1 MPRPPA
7 PGAASAVFSG
17 ATSLNLQFRMTSL
30 VGASVLL
37 IAASA
42 LALVFG
48 WVTANESLIW
58 TSIAASVASGV
69 ALALAYGRA
78 RSEGPVRAPPVVS
91 QDAEAISA
99 SEEPK
104 EPQSEEPEGS
114 APADQVV
121 GVRHTKRFHKPTCRY
136 AAAKNA
142 EPMSKD
148 DALAHGYRPCA
159 ICGP

>member
-1 MPRPPA
+1 
-7 PGAASAVFSG
+7 
-17 ATSLNLQFRMTSL
+17 MTSL

-37 IAASA
+37 IAGSA

-78 RSEGPVRAPPVVS
+78 RSES
-91 QDAEAISA
+91 
-99 SEEPK
+99 PK
-104 EPQSEEPEGS
+104 S
-114 APADQVV
+114 APARAVGSAEADSAGLVEGVAASPEEVAPVGEDAVV

-142 EPMSKD
+142 ESMTKG
-148 DALAHGYRPCA
+148 DALARGYHACA
-159 ICGP
+159 VCKP

>member
-1 MPRPPA
+1 
-7 PGAASAVFSG
+7 
-17 ATSLNLQFRMTSL
+17 MTSL

-42 LALVFG
+42 LALFFG

-58 TSIAASVASGV
+58 TSIGASVASGV
-69 ALALAYGRA
+69 ALALAYSRTRA
-78 RSEGPVRAPPVVS
+78 PGAPPVVP
-91 QDAEAISA
+91 QKAEAISA
-99 SEEPK
+99 SEAPEEPA
-104 EPQSEEPEGS
+104 SEEPDEP

-142 EPMSKD
+142 ELMTKD
-148 DALAHGYRPCA
+148 DAVARGYRACA
-159 ICGP
+159 VCAP

>member
-1 MPRPPA
+1 
-7 PGAASAVFSG
+7 
-17 ATSLNLQFRMTSL
+17 MTSL

-78 RSEGPVRAPPVVS
+78 RTEGAPEGTPPIERRVPGPIAAAPAVS
-91 QDAEAISA
+91 QDAGATSI
-99 SEEPK
+99 
-104 EPQSEEPEGS
+104 SEEPEERAPEEPEEPAAEEPNGS
-114 APADQVV
+114 APAHQVV
-121 GVRHTKRFHKPTCRY
+121 GVRHTKRFHKPSCRY

-142 EPMSKD
+142 ENM
-148 DALAHGYRPCA
+148 AREEAVARGYHACA

>member
-1 MPRPPA
+1 
-7 PGAASAVFSG
+7 
-17 ATSLNLQFRMTSL
+17 MTSL

-58 TSIAASVASGV
+58 TSIGASVASGV

-78 RSEGPVRAPPVVS
+78 RTEEAPRVPGPSGAAPVAS
-91 QDAEAISA
+91 QEAEAISPSEEPQERA
-99 SEEPK
+99 SEEPD
-104 EPQSEEPEGS
+104 EPAS
-114 APADQVV
+114 DHVV
-121 GVRHTKRFHKPTCRY
+121 GVRHSKRFHKPTCRY

-142 EPMSKD
+142 EPMTKD
-148 DALAHGYRPCA
+148 EAVARGYHACA
-159 ICGP
+159 ICSP